1 MNVALGPDKIGE
13 RYSINSEAVLL
24 EFQQII
30 NERIEKSNPNNNEVN
45 VPYYLFKKKLV
56 TESLTDE
63 VCSFYKAAGWNGVC
77 YEGGFNLRKEVEASE

>member
-1 MNVALGPDKIGE
+1 MNVAFGPDKIGE
-13 RYSINSEAVLL
+13 RYSINSEDVLL

-45 VPYYLFKKKLV
+45 IPYYLFKKKLV

-63 VCSFYKAAGWNGVC
+63 ICSFYKAVGWHNVC
-77 YEGGFNLRKEVEASE
+77 YEGGFNLIKEPEDSE